1 MLGKIDLISFKILG
15 LSTSKIPFDHKTSV
29 FPKAYP
35 KTLEEALENKE
46 ELIRW
51 FYKNQSQEG
60 RKHFKNRI
68 FLVLYNKENV
78 NEHWKLKTEIL
89 YIKTIIEKYVSVY
102 NSDNLV
108 KLNLNG
114 EEVWSDIIWI
124 IK

>member
-1 MLGKIDLISFKILG
+1 MKPNYNQYDKLVDFRINE
-15 LSTSKIPFDHKTSV
+15 IPFDHKTSV